1 MINRQLSRLLLCSI
15 LGSTTLISGCALV
28 RKDSAPHQQLK
39 PEQIK
44 LADDIHLASSGW
56 PQAQWWKQLNDPQ
69 LDALLQRTLSG
80 SHTLAEAKLREEKAQ
95 SQADLLDAGSQLQ
108 VAALGMLNRQRVSAN
123 GFLSPYAM
131 DAPALGMDGPYYTEA
146 TVALFAGLDLDL
158 WGVHRSA
165 VAAAIGAHNATL
177 AETAAVELSLTTGV
191 AQLYYSMQ
199 ASYQMLDLLEQTR
212 DVIDYAVKAH
222 QSKVAHGLEA
232 QVPFQGRGHRFWR
245 SINKLLPSKGKSPKR
260 ENLCVH

>member
-69 LDALLQRTLSG
+69 LDALIQRTLSG

-131 DAPALGMDGPYYTEA
+131 DAPALGRTGRTIRKPQSVCLPDWI
-146 TVALFAGLDLDL
+146 LIC
-158 WGVHRSA
+158 GVCIAQRLPPP
-165 VAAAIGAHNATL
+165 L
-177 AETAAVELSLTTGV
+177 ARIMPRW
-191 AQLYYSMQ
+191 QKPQ
-199 ASYQMLDLLEQTR
+199 Q
-212 DVIDYAVKAH
+212 
-222 QSKVAHGLEA
+222 
-232 QVPFQGRGHRFWR
+232 
-245 SINKLLPSKGKSPKR
+245 
-260 ENLCVH
+260 

>member
-69 LDALLQRTLSG
+69 LDALIQRTLNG
-80 SHTLAEAKLREEKAQ
+80 SHPRRSETAGRKAQ

-123 GFLSPYAM
+123 GF
-131 DAPALGMDGPYYTEA
+131 
-146 TVALFAGLDLDL
+146 
-158 WGVHRSA
+158 
-165 VAAAIGAHNATL
+165 
-177 AETAAVELSLTTGV
+177 
-191 AQLYYSMQ
+191 
-199 ASYQMLDLLEQTR
+199 
-212 DVIDYAVKAH
+212 
-222 QSKVAHGLEA
+222 
-232 QVPFQGRGHRFWR
+232 
-245 SINKLLPSKGKSPKR
+245 
-260 ENLCVH
+260 

>member
-69 LDALLQRTLSG
+69 LDALIQRTLSG

-108 VAALGMLNRQRVSAN
+108 VAALGMHTPQIKIQSGKQTYC
-123 GFLSPYAM
+123 GFRIVRP
-131 DAPALGMDGPYYTEA
+131 
-146 TVALFAGLDLDL
+146 
-158 WGVHRSA
+158 VH
-165 VAAAIGAHNATL
+165 T
-177 AETAAVELSLTTGV
+177 
-191 AQLYYSMQ
+191 QC
-199 ASYQMLDLLEQTR
+199 
-212 DVIDYAVKAH
+212 
-222 QSKVAHGLEA
+222 
-232 QVPFQGRGHRFWR
+232 WR
-245 SINKLLPSKGKSPKR
+245 I
-260 ENLCVH
+260 H

>member
-69 LDALLQRTLSG
+69 LDALIQRTLSG

-108 VAALGMLNRQRVSAN
+108 VAALGMRQHWVWTGRTIRKPQSVC
-123 GFLSPYAM
+123 LP
-131 DAPALGMDGPYYTEA
+131 DWILIC
-146 TVALFAGLDLDL
+146 
-158 WGVHRSA
+158 GVCIAQRLPPP
-165 VAAAIGAHNATL
+165 L
-177 AETAAVELSLTTGV
+177 ARIMPRW
-191 AQLYYSMQ
+191 QKPQ
-199 ASYQMLDLLEQTR
+199 Q
-212 DVIDYAVKAH
+212 
-222 QSKVAHGLEA
+222 
-232 QVPFQGRGHRFWR
+232 
-245 SINKLLPSKGKSPKR
+245 
-260 ENLCVH
+260 